1 MATETKFVTIDGKS
15 NNYHIALIVFAAL
28 TIVGMTCFGLSY
40 FSGHQLFGSSNIVP
54 WGMPIVLAIFLIG
67 LSAGLHILAFLIY
80 IMKQEQYRQ
89 VIKVA
94 VYLAVVLIFGAMLAI
109 AIDLGR
115 PEKFW
120 RLFMLF
126 YLNNMT
132 SMFAINSIF
141 YSCYLLSAV
150 IYLASLLGNMKKFS
164 VIMGMVA
171 FGWAMLT
178 HGGTGAIFGFIY
190 ARETWFSPL
199 SPFEFIMAAFVSS
212 IALLTLV
219 ILLLFKLTGRRIDWS
234 LIGSLQGLTKAFL
247 IGLIILMAIGELTH
261 VYSTNRDAIMYMLTG
276 PYSWLF
282 WIFQIFIGIFIP
294 MFLLFYKKT
303 KNNPVSII
311 VASIFIV
318 VGIFIKRYYLVIP
331 GAAYPLHFYPGHI
344 EGVYGAVGRFP
355 ITLAEMGLS
364 IGIAAF
370 LVFLFLVG
378 LKYLEVMPPKPPPE
392 QSEAAKAEIPPA
404 VSPTIVAR

>member
-1 MATETKFVTIDGKS
+1 LGSDNFVPIEGNSK
-15 NNYHIALIVFAAL
+15 NYHFAL
-28 TIVGMTCFGLSY
+28 TIFAIFTVVGMICFGFSY
-40 FSGHQLFGSSNIVP
+40 FSGHHIFGSSNVVP

-80 IMKQEQYRQ
+80 IMKQDQYRQ

-126 YLNNMT
+126 YMNNMT

-164 VIMGMVA
+164 IIMGMIA

-219 ILLLFKLTGRRIDWS
+219 ILLLFKLTKRRIDWS

-247 IGLIILMAIGELTH
+247 IGLILLMVVGELTH
-261 VYSTNRDAIMYMLTG
+261 LYSTNRDAIMYMLTG
-276 PYSWLF
+276 HYSWLF
-282 WIFQIFIGIFIP
+282 WVFQIFLGILIP
-294 MFLLFYKKT
+294 LFLLFYKKT
-303 KNNPVSII
+303 RNNPSSII
-311 VASIFIV
+311 FSSIFIV
-318 VGIFIKRYYLVIP
+318 IGIFFKRFYLVVP

-344 EGVYGAVGRFP
+344 EGVYGVVGKFP
-355 ITLAEMGLS
+355 ITLAEIGLS
-364 IGIAAF
+364 IGILSF
-370 LVFLFLVG
+370 LVFLFLLG
-378 LKYLEVMPPKPPPE
+378 LKYLEVMPPKIQE
-392 QSEAAKAEIPPA
+392 KQSEEIKSEALPSSNPTSA
-404 VSPTIVAR
+404 VT